1 MRKVVRQGG
10 RVRILTENGSETYDH
25 VIFAS
30 HSDQALS
37 MLGDA
42 SADEQRI
49 LSAMEY
55 QDNEVVLHT
64 DTKMLPKS
72 RAAWAAWNYH
82 LGLMSRMVNTA
93 TVN

>member
-1 MRKVVRQGG
+1 
-10 RVRILTENGSETYDH
+10 
-25 VIFAS
+25 
-30 HSDQALS
+30 

-82 LGLMSRMVNTA
+82 LGPNVENGKHRDSKLASLTYNMNILQGYLGTRNLLRHP
-93 TVN
+93 